1 MSSASDVDRRR
12 ARARFWIP
20 IAAVLALC
28 ALTGFGAQAASIQP
42 LEIVTKNGVHV
53 FSVEMA
59 TTDAER
65 EKGLM
70 YRKEL
75 PDGKG
80 MLFDFSP
87 EQQISMW
94 MKNTFISL
102 DMIFIRADGRIL
114 RIAENT
120 EPQSLAIISSGG
132 LAKGVLEVIAGTAQK
147 YGIAPGDR
155 VAHPLFK
162 TPVEAVQAAALLAS
176 PAPEACNDR
185 ASQIKRR
192 IAQPGSAAV
201 LGTAGPQQSSNA
213 NPCCHTGYPRM
224 ERNPASWVS

>member
-1 MSSASDVDRRR
+1 MSFESHVGRRR
-12 ARARFWIP
+12 PRAWLWM
-20 IAAVLALC
+20 AAFAALALC
-28 ALTGFGAQAASIQP
+28 ALAGSGVQAASIQP

-59 TTDAER
+59 TTDKER
-65 EKGLM
+65 ETGLM

-94 MKNTFISL
+94 MKNTYISL

-114 RIAENT
+114 RIAEHT
-120 EPQSLAIISSGG
+120 EPQSLNIISSGG

-162 TPVEAVQAAALLAS
+162 G
-176 PAPEACNDR
+176 
-185 ASQIKRR
+185 K
-192 IAQPGSAAV
+192 
-201 LGTAGPQQSSNA
+201 
-213 NPCCHTGYPRM
+213 
-224 ERNPASWVS
+224 

>member
-1 MSSASDVDRRR
+1 MNFDCSGWR
-12 ARARFWIP
+12 AGL
-20 IAAVLALC
+20 LAIVVV
-28 ALTGFGAQAASIQP
+28 ALGLFGTAGAQAANFQP
-42 LEIVTKNGVHV
+42 LEIATKSGVHV

-59 TTDAER
+59 TTEEER
-65 EKGLM
+65 QTGLM

-75 PDGKG
+75 SDGKG

-94 MKNTFISL
+94 MKNTYISL

-120 EPQSLAIISSGG
+120 EPMSTKIISSGG

-155 VAHPLFK
+155 VAHPLF
-162 TPVEAVQAAALLAS
+162 
-176 PAPEACNDR
+176 N
-185 ASQIKRR
+185 RR
-192 IAQPGSAAV
+192 
-201 LGTAGPQQSSNA
+201 
-213 NPCCHTGYPRM
+213 
-224 ERNPASWVS
+224 